1 MCQPWGVIKRRFGPT
16 ASNRRRR
23 TSAFEHFI
31 VLRASSFDDGSHP
44 AAPLIIQRHVY
55 QQHRYWSLRPIH
67 RLPRQR
73 EYHLWRPGRH
83 HYAHAPPPVRLA
95 ASHCHPAHGT
105 AQRGGGAG
113 HPPNLIAAVKRPV
126 DFDQAPATDI
136 KVPQCPTVSVVVEP
150 QARFGHLPHGA
161 KRYSLSRRASKKP
174 IDPDCILA
182 RCHHAA
188 QLQATT
194 VAMLGTGTFCG
205 TGRLIPARR
214 PMPMHSKHQHTVR
227 VIVEKAPT
235 LTLINDVRRLQHPG
249 DLDLG
254 AGLQRL
260 LNHRVCCTGWADK
273 GYMQVRGGSRTSGE
287 LAEAMTTLPLSGQ
300 IQILMNCLM
309 VKIVGGKAHGYG
321 GY

>member
-1 MCQPWGVIKRRFGPT
+1 MCQLWGVIKRRFWPT

-23 TSAFEHFI
+23 TNAFERFI
-31 VLRASSFDDGSHP
+31 VLQTSSFDDGSHL

-55 QQHRYWSLRPIH
+55 QQHRYWSLRTIH

-73 EYHLWRPGRH
+73 EYHLWRPGRCH
-83 HYAHAPPPVRLA
+83 HAHASPPVCLA

-105 AQRGGGAG
+105 AQRGGGDG
-113 HPPNLIAAVKRPV
+113 HPPDLIAAVERPV

-136 KVPQCPTVSVVVEP
+136 KVPQCPTVSVVVGP
-150 QARFGHLPHGA
+150 QARLGHLPQGA
-161 KRYSLSRRASKKP
+161 KRSRLSRRASKKP

-194 VAMLGTGTFCG
+194 VARLGTGAFRG
-205 TGRLIPARR
+205 TGALREQGGLCP
-214 PMPMHSKHQHTVR
+214 
-227 VIVEKAPT
+227 
-235 LTLINDVRRLQHPG
+235 
-249 DLDLG
+249 DLG
-254 AGLQRL
+254 AGRQRF

-273 GYMQVRGGSRTSGE
+273 GRLQVRGGSRTFGE
-287 LAEAMTTLPLSGQ
+287 LVEAMTTLPLSGQ

-309 VKIVGGKAHGYG
+309 VKIVGGKAHGCG